1 MELSVEKPENIMKL
15 YDENTGLWRFL
26 KTDKGAS
33 KSLEIIEKI
42 LYRLGLS
49 KNEMKIYIYVAR
61 RGEHKASEISEALS
75 LYRTETYRI
84 LRDLEKKGLISS
96 VFENPL
102 KFIATPFEKSLDILI
117 ETKKMKINLLE
128 KRKERL
134 VDLWLS
140 LPKQETENERKEV
153 FQILE
158 HKRPAIN

>member
-15 YDENTGLWRFL
+15 HDENTGLWRFL

-75 LYRTETYRI
+75 LYRTDECALSQIEVPKLQTV
-84 LRDLEKKGLISS
+84 LG
-96 VFENPL
+96 
-102 KFIATPFEKSLDILI
+102 ATLTFFYITQLD
-117 ETKKMKINLLE
+117 
-128 KRKERL
+128 
-134 VDLWLS
+134 V
-140 LPKQETENERKEV
+140 
-153 FQILE
+153 
-158 HKRPAIN
+158 

>member
-26 KTDKGAS
+26 KADKGTS

-49 KNEMKIYIYVAR
+49 KDEIKIYIYVAR
-61 RGEHKASEISEALS
+61 TGEHKASEISEALS

-96 VFENPL
+96 VFEKPL
-102 KFIATPFEKSLDILI
+102 KLILSSS
-117 ETKKMKINLLE
+117 T
-128 KRKERL
+128 
-134 VDLWLS
+134 V
-140 LPKQETENERKEV
+140 V
-153 FQILE
+153 
-158 HKRPAIN
+158 